1 MVTRSYDLHEN
12 HEAETS
18 VARFYTF
25 KNDLLVY
32 LKMIYDQSEF
42 DLRCEWGAQGI
53 AQLAPI
59 SDVVVI
65 VDVLSFSTCV
75 EIATNNGAIIFPY
88 AMRDESVID
97 YAKSVQAELASH
109 RQRWTT
115 TGYSLSP
122 VSVAEIP
129 AGTRLVLP
137 SPNGSFLTLHTGSI
151 PTLAGC
157 LRNCE
162 AVAQFAHKCG
172 NKIAVIPAGER
183 WKQDDSLRPA
193 FEDLIGAGAILSYL
207 RGSLSPEAQTA
218 VVAFDAF
225 KNDLVGYLKKCSSGK
240 ELIAKGFEPDVELA
254 AAYNVSNCVPLFVEN
269 AYVKQ
274 VF

>member
-1 MVTRSYDLHEN
+1 
-12 HEAETS
+12 
-18 VARFYTF
+18 
-25 KNDLLVY
+25 
-32 LKMIYDQSEF
+32 MIYDQSEF

-88 AMRDESVID
+88 AMADESVIN
-97 YAKSVQAELASH
+97 YAKSIQAELASH
-109 RQRWTT
+109 RQSLST

-122 VSVAEIP
+122 KSLAEIP
-129 AGTRLVLP
+129 AGTKLVLP
-137 SPNGSFLTLHTGSI
+137 SANGSFLTLHTGKT

-162 AVAQFAHKCG
+162 AVARFAQSYG

-183 WKQDDSLRPA
+183 WKDDDSLRPA
-193 FEDLIGAGAILSYL
+193 FENLLGAGAIISYL
-207 RGSLSPEAQTA
+207 HGSLSPEAEVA
-218 VVAFDAF
+218 VATFEAFQ
-225 KNDLVGYLKKCSSGK
+225 KDLLGYLQKCSSGK
-240 ELIAKGFEPDVELA
+240 ELIAKGFEADVEIASVLNA
-254 AAYNVSNCVPLFVEN
+254 SNCVPLFTEN
-269 AYVKQ
+269 AYVKNIGQ
-274 VF
+274 

>member
-1 MVTRSYDLHEN
+1 MIFVILSF
-12 HEAETS
+12 AI
-18 VARFYTF
+18 AP
-25 KNDLLVY
+25 
-32 LKMIYDQSEF
+32 MIYNQSEF
-42 DLRCEWGAQGI
+42 NLRCEWGPQGVTE
-53 AQLAPI
+53 LAPI

-88 AMRDESVID
+88 AYRDESAID

-122 VSVAEIP
+122 KSVAEIP

-137 SPNGSFLTLHTGSI
+137 SPNGSFLTLLTGNT

-157 LRNCE
+157 LRNCQ
-162 AVAQFAHKCG
+162 AVAEFAQKYG
-172 NKIAVIPAGER
+172 DKIAVIPAGER
-183 WKQDDSLRPA
+183 WKEDGSLRPA

-207 RGSLSPEAQTA
+207 DGSLSPEAEVA
-218 VVAFDAF
+218 VATFQAFRQ
-225 KNDLVGYLKKCSSGK
+225 DLLGYLKKCSSGK
-240 ELIAKGFEPDVELA
+240 ELIEKGFEPDVELSA
-254 AAYNVSNCVPLFVEN
+254 AFNISNCVPLFKNN
-269 AYVKQ
+269 AYLNVEI
-274 VF
+274 F